1 METARRL
8 MVKVTLLAVFATEVA
23 VMVTV
28 VFEGM
33 VAGAV

>member
-1 METARRL
+1 
-8 MVKVTLLAVFATEVA
+8 MVKVTLFVLFATEVA

-28 VFEGM
+28 VAEGM